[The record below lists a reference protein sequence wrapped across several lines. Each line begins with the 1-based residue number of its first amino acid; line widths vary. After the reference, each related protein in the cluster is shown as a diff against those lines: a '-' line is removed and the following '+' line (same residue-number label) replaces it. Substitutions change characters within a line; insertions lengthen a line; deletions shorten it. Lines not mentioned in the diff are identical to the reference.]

1 MEQTITVRFVC
12 DILDWNWTDLQL
24 SHNFP
29 TLAPLAPNRKP
40 QLGLT
45 FTMGNTQAISNDFYL
60 LPPPQQQ
67 QILEECMHHKS
78 ISWSQVAYDASHR
91 LTDEQFLVDTIK
103 RHKNGTAAL
112 PSTPLPNPDGKK
124 RGYSF
129 YFAPFHN
136 GSDLMLSCIDCCD
149 NEYTVYLHKR
159 LELSIFYEKR

>member
-12 DILDWNWTDLQL
+12 DILDWNWTDIQL

-40 QLGLT
+40 QLDLT
-45 FTMGNTQAISNDFYL
+45 FTMGNTLAISNDFHL

-67 QILEECMHHKS
+67 QVLEECMLHES

-91 LTDEQFLVDTIK
+91 LTDEKFLAAAIN

-112 PSTPLPNPDGKK
+112 PPTPLQNQGTNKRPKTSITPEEGKPP
-124 RGYSF
+124 
-129 YFAPFHN
+129 A
-136 GSDLMLSCIDCCD
+136 
-149 NEYTVYLHKR
+149 
-159 LELSIFYEKR
+159 